1 MLPNTLECKMW
12 GIFFI
17 VLKKRVTTFTY
28 TSRTLGRQQTTDDV
42 QQEERLSQRIKGIF
56 SHKLEFFFSSPWS

>member
-12 GIFFI
+12 GFFFFFW
-17 VLKKRVTTFTY
+17 KKRVTTFTY

-56 SHKLEFFFSSPWS
+56 SHKLEFFFSDC